1 MNQAFMTRKLLPP
14 LAEAPSLHPTCS
26 LALQTA
32 NMLLT
37 RVVIIRSASIIL
49 YVCLSSL
56 FLYCQHLH
64 GGVHKVSVEVTR
76 AKVPPHGCESR

>member
-37 RVVIIRSASIIL
+37 RVVLSASIIL
-49 YVCLSSL
+49 SVCLPSL
-56 FLYCQHLH
+56 FLYCQQLH